1 MEALHR
7 TGPRLLAGISA
18 WALALSPAMAWTR
31 PGHMVTAAIAF
42 DDLEA
47 TDPDI
52 IDRVAAL
59 LDGHPDRGPF
69 EVAEDRSEGRER
81 ALRLMM
87 ECARW
92 PDDARMTVHDQPS
105 WHVQLRPVVRAEDP
119 PPVAPADRVLMD
131 GTEAFALNARV
142 MANPDATP
150 AQRAVA
156 LCWVMHLAGDVHQ
169 PLHTAQLFSSAY
181 PDGDRAGGL
190 QFVIDPLS
198 RRPETF
204 HWFWDDSVHRSGD
217 LESVQA
223 RAKDLQLRLPRS
235 VLVPGTTPALA
246 ADYARWADESYALA
260 VSFVYA
266 GGPVGGPSEPEARE
280 VPVAYALET
289 MTIAERRVALAGY
302 RLADL
307 LRESFAT
314 TVDSEGV

>member
-1 MEALHR
+1 MAAVGR
-7 TGPRLLAGISA
+7 AGPRLVAGMVA
-18 WALALSPAMAWTR
+18 WSLALSPVMAWTR

-47 TDPDI
+47 TDPAI
-52 IDRVAAL
+52 IDRVAEL
-59 LDGHPDRGPF
+59 LDSHPDRGPF

-92 PDDARMTVHDQPS
+92 PDDARLTVYDQPS

-119 PPVAPADRVLMD
+119 PPVPPDDRLLMD
-131 GTEAFALNARV
+131 GVEAFALNARV
-142 MANPDATP
+142 VANPDATA

-181 PDGDRAGGL
+181 PEGDRAGGL

-204 HWFWDDSVHRSGD
+204 HWFWDDSVQRSGD
-217 LESVQA
+217 LESVKA

-235 VLVPGTTPALA
+235 DLAPRTTPAVA
-246 ADYARWADESYALA
+246 ADYARWADESYSLAL
-260 VSFVYA
+260 SFVYA
-266 GGPVGGPSEPEARE
+266 GGPIGGLSETEARE
-280 VPVAYALET
+280 IPVGYALET
-289 MTIAERRVALAGY
+289 VTIAERRVALAGY

-307 LRESFAT
+307 LRDSFAT
-314 TVDSEGV
+314 TVVSDGV

>member
-1 MEALHR
+1 MSALGR
-7 TGPRLLAGISA
+7 TGSHLVAGMTA
-18 WALALSPAMAWTR
+18 WALALSPAAAWTR

-42 DDLEA
+42 DDLKA

-59 LDGHPDRGPF
+59 LDSHPDRGPF

-92 PDDARMTVHDQPS
+92 PDDARLTVHDQPS
-105 WHVQLRPVVRAEDP
+105 WHVQLRPVVRTQDP
-119 PPVAPADRVLMD
+119 PAALPGDRIQMD

-150 AQRAVA
+150 AQRAVS

-181 PDGDRAGGL
+181 PNGDRAGGL

-198 RRPETF
+198 GLPVTF
-204 HWFWDDSVHRSGD
+204 HWFWDDSVHRFGD
-217 LESVQA
+217 LESVRA

-235 VLVPGTTPALA
+235 ILLQEVTPAVA
-246 ADYARWADESYALA
+246 ADYPRWAEESFALA
-260 VSFVYA
+260 VSFAYA
-266 GGPVGGPSEPEARE
+266 SGPIGGPSEAQARE
-280 VPVAYALET
+280 VPVSYALQT
-289 MTIAERRVALAGY
+289 VTIAERRVALAGY

-314 TVDSEGV
+314 TVDSDGV

>member
-1 MEALHR
+1 MAALGR
-7 TGPRLLAGISA
+7 TGPRLVAGMVA
-18 WALALSPAMAWTR
+18 WALALSPAGAWTR

-47 TDPDI
+47 TDPEI

-59 LDGHPDRGPF
+59 LDSHPDRGPF

-92 PDDARMTVHDQPS
+92 PDDARLTVHDQPS
-105 WHVQLRPVVRAEDP
+105 WHVQLRPVVRPEDP
-119 PPVAPADRVLMD
+119 PPVTPYDRISMD
-131 GTEAFALNARV
+131 GLEAFGLNARV

-190 QFVIDPLS
+190 QFVIDPMS
-198 RRPETF
+198 GRPETF

-217 LESVQA
+217 LESVKA

-235 VLVPGTTPALA
+235 VVAPATAPAVA
-246 ADYARWADESYALA
+246 ADYARWADESYGLAL
-260 VSFVYA
+260 SFVYA
-266 GGPVGGPSEPEARE
+266 GGPIGGPSETEARE
-280 VPVAYALET
+280 VLVGYALET
-289 MTIAERRVALAGY
+289 VTIAERRVALAGY

-314 TVDSEGV
+314 TVVSDGV